1 MSDYTGTVNLAS
13 FNGARTLSGNP
24 ISNTWCNVNKA
35 ARNMVENVAN
45 AARGAA
51 GNSAITIYSIGL
63 GDMLND
69 NEVDTCAYGSSEY
82 GANILKRLANTS
94 DSDKYQSTQP
104 TGTYVYAADAS
115 QLNSAFQ
122 KIKSI
127 ILRLNK

>member
-1 MSDYTGTVNLAS
+1 VNLAS
-13 FNGARTLSGNP
+13 VNGARSLSGNP
-24 ISNTWCNVNKA
+24 VSNTWCNVNKA

-63 GDMLND
+63 GAMLNS
-69 NEVDTCAYGSSEY
+69 NEVTTCSYGSSEY
-82 GANILKRLANTS
+82 GANILMRLANTANS
-94 DSDKYQSTQP
+94 DTYNAAQP

-122 KIKSI
+122 KIRSI
-127 ILRLNK
+127 ILRLSK